1 MNPRIEWHSVTTCQT
16 RLVAVVQQWGV
27 KSMLTLLQKV
37 KEKNVLMENKRPI
50 VKIVGAAIFALI
62 VSEKI
67 NAGSVGAIAIA
78 SMAG

>member
-1 MNPRIEWHSVTTCQT
+1 
-16 RLVAVVQQWGV
+16 
-27 KSMLTLLQKV
+27 MLILLQKV
-37 KEKNVLMENKRPI
+37 KEKNVLTEDKMPI

-62 VSEKI
+62 VEEKI